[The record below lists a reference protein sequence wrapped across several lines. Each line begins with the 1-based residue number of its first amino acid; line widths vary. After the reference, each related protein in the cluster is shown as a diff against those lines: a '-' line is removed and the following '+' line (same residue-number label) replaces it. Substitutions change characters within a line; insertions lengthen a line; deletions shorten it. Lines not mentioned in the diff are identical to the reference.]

1 MLNRKISIGVIG
13 GNETSPEQAEIAHEL
28 GEHIAAN
35 GAVLVCGGKKGIME
49 AASKGASEK
58 NGTVVGILPESDRSD
73 ANSFLTI
80 AIPTGL
86 GIARNVIVVQS
97 SDVIIAF
104 PGAYGTLSEIAVALA
119 LNKTVI
125 RMPGSWDLRKAAPV
139 DAALLKEAFDAR
151 QAIGLA
157 LSSVG

>member
-1 MLNRKISIGVIG
+1 MQSRKITIGVIG
-13 GNETSPEQAEIAHEL
+13 GNETSQEQADTAFEL

-35 GAVLVCGGKKGIME
+35 GAVLICGGKGGVME
-49 AASKGASEK
+49 AVSKGVYSK
-58 NGTVVGILPESDRSD
+58 KGTVVGILPESDKKQ
-73 ANSFLTI
+73 ANPYVTI

-86 GIARNVIVVQS
+86 GIARNVIVVHS

-125 RMPGSWDLRKAAPV
+125 RMPGAWDLRKSGPV
-139 DAALLKEAFDAR
+139 DAALFKEAFDVR